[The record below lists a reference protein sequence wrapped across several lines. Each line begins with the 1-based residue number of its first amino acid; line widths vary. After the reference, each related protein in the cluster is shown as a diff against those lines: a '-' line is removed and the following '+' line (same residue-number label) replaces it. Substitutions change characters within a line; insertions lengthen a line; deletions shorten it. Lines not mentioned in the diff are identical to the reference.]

1 MFSPVSNCR
10 DCGEQIGWDRS
21 KKGRPIP
28 INPDGR
34 MHFMTCPAKLFKRN
48 GRIKEQGT
56 DA

>member
-1 MFSPVSNCR
+1 MLSPVSLCR

-34 MHFMTCPAKLFKRN
+34 MHFLTCPAKLFKRN
-48 GRIKEQGT
+48 GKVKEHGT